1 MKIIVTV
8 IHLALFAGTLLL
20 LGRYLFTPEHGLLV
34 KALAVV
40 CGLWVL
46 AAGVPLGLWI
56 KRTF

>member
-1 MKIIVTV
+1 MKIILTV
-8 IHLALFAGTLLL
+8 IHLALFASTLML
-20 LGRYLFTPEHGLLV
+20 LGRYLFANEHGLLV

>member
-8 IHLALFAGTLLL
+8 IHLALFASTLML
-20 LGRYLFTPEHGLLV
+20 LGRYLFANEHGLLF